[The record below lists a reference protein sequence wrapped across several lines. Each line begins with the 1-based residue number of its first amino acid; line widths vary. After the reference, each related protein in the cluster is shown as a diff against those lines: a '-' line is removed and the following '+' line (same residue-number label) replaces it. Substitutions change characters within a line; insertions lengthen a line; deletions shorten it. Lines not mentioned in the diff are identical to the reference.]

1 MLHVVADTT
10 AVSRTRIARRRA
22 KQLGLRLV
30 QSGATV
36 TLYDGAEIVL
46 SDDVTAI
53 ETYLGHRYRR
63 QPPGPRET
71 PPPKQWQ
78 LWLDVF
84 VAEQKAAKRRATS
97 IRTRTMALT
106 KFAHSYPDSDPLT
119 VTRDV
124 LIAYLGNGEWS
135 PNTAHSVRT
144 SFRVFFKLLYDL
156 EHRRDDPART
166 LPAVKIP
173 RAVPRPCPDHA
184 VLEAFAVVTD
194 DRVRLALR
202 IAVETGLRI
211 GEIAR
216 LRPADVIGGAGSYWL
231 HITGKGG
238 HERTVPIADELAAV
252 ILSTP
257 TTHVFPATVGGGPI
271 TSGHL
276 CRMVAKALPGGW
288 TAHTLRHRF
297 ATKAYEASKDIRALQ
312 ELLGHVSPTTTA
324 IYTKVSNDSLR
335 AAALAAAVGI
345 QDTPNKPEGQS

>member
-1 MLHVVADTT
+1 MPHVVADPSQTVNR
-10 AVSRTRIARRRA
+10 ARIARRRA
-22 KQLGLRLV
+22 QQLGLRLV

-36 TLYDGAEIVL
+36 TLFDGAEIVL
-46 SDDVTAI
+46 SDDLTTI
-53 ETYLGHRYRR
+53 ETYLAQRYRR

-71 PPPKQWQ
+71 PPPQQWQ
-78 LWLDVF
+78 LWLEVF
-84 VAEQKAAKRRATS
+84 VAEQKAAKRRPTS
-97 IRTRTMALT
+97 TRTRVAALT
-106 KFAHSYPDSDPLT
+106 KFAHCYPDSDPLT

-124 LIAYLGNGEWS
+124 LISYLGNGEWK

-144 SFRVFFKLLYDL
+144 SFRVFFRLLCDL
-156 EHRRDDPART
+156 GHRRDDPART

-173 RAVPRPCPDHA
+173 RAVPRPCPDQ
-184 VLEAFAVVTD
+184 VVREAFSDAAD

-202 IAVETGLRI
+202 IATETGLRI

-216 LRPADVIGGAGSYWL
+216 LRPADVIGGVGSYWL
-231 HITGKGG
+231 HIVGKGG
-238 HERTVPIADELAAV
+238 HERTVPISDALAEV

-276 CRMVAKALPGGW
+276 CRLVAKALPGGW

-297 ATKAYEASKDIRALQ
+297 ATKAYESSKDIRALQ

-324 IYTKVSNDSLR
+324 IYTKVSNDALR
-335 AAALAAAVGI
+335 SAAMAATV
-345 QDTPNKPEGQS
+345 EF